1 MGTSSHRLNVPL
13 KPFLTYFRKNELRRR
28 RLEKKDRMDAQVRE
42 MKRRQKESEDWQKLK
57 RSLFSPL
64 SLGLGA
70 AIVGGSVLAYF
81 NMRG

>member
-1 MGTSSHRLNVPL
+1 MS
-13 KPFLTYFRKNELRRR
+13 LTFTFSAYRKNELRRR
-28 RLEKKDRMDAQVRE
+28 RMEKKERLDAQVRE

-70 AIVGGSVLAYF
+70 AIVGGGVLAIYGYLYL
-81 NMRG
+81 RG

>member
-1 MGTSSHRLNVPL
+1 
-13 KPFLTYFRKNELRRR
+13 
-28 RLEKKDRMDAQVRE
+28 LEKKDRMDAQVRE